1 MGACGPHIL
10 SLEVENW
17 IKTARLGD
25 CNRCSG
31 CSKCSDVCPFGA
43 ICMTVNHKP
52 ASAGAHELIEMMVSD
67 ASDAVRLRGRLVLV
81 HSASDRL

>member
-1 MGACGPHIL
+1 
-10 SLEVENW
+10 
-17 IKTARLGD
+17 
-25 CNRCSG
+25 
-31 CSKCSDVCPFGA
+31 
-43 ICMTVNHKP
+43 MTVNHKP